1 MASVVSGLTGGF
13 SWRTEQYCT
22 MLRLIA
28 ESDYAAVSAP
38 DAYLKLKSGGKQA
51 VQAMVKANLLSYRP
65 PSGVWSLH

>member
-1 MASVVSGLTGGF
+1 
-13 SWRTEQYCT
+13 

-38 DAYLKLKSGGKQA
+38 DAYLKLKPGGKQA
-51 VQAMVKANLLSYRP
+51 VQAMVKASLLSYRP

>member
-13 SWRTEQYCT
+13 SWETEQYWT

-38 DAYLKLKSGGKQA
+38 DAYLKLKPGGKQA